1 MKKGLVFLPMI
12 GDFIH
17 KGHINTLNKASELGE
32 VIVGLYTIEAISEM
46 KETAFL
52 KYSQREEVILALSNV
67 SKVVPQKKASL
78 IDTLIK
84 LKPNYLVH
92 GDDWKQG
99 NKKKYRDEVV
109 TYFAEN
115 IGELIE
121 VEYTKGISDSG
132 FKSSLAQLGITGM
145 NRIGRLRQLLA
156 QNKTI
161 HVLEAHN
168 ALSALVAEKLIV
180 ERDGIN
186 VSFDALWSSSLTDST
201 SKGKPDI
208 EVVDLTSRLNMVNEI
223 LEVTTKPIIYDADT
237 GGKIEHFELT
247 VKSLERTGISAVV
260 IEDKTGLKKNSLL
273 GNDVIQSQDTIE
285 NFSNKIICG
294 KNAQL
299 TDDFMIIARVE
310 SLILEKGMND
320 ALKRAFSYVDA
331 GANGIMI
338 HSRKKDPTEIFEF
351 VHKFRDRDIT
361 TPLVVVP
368 TSFNTVKINEFS
380 EKGVNIVI
388 AANHMLRSS
397 YPAMLNVAKS
407 ILKNGRTLEAEP
419 MCMSIKDILNFIP
432 GTK

>member
-1 MKKGLVFLPMI
+1 MNKELVYLPMI

-17 KGHINTLNKASELGE
+17 QGHINILNKAAELGE
-32 VIVGLYTIEAISEM
+32 VVVGLYTIEAISEM

-67 SKVVPQKKASL
+67 SRVIPQKKASL
-78 IDTLIK
+78 IDTLTE
-84 LKPNYLVH
+84 LKPKYLVH

-99 NKKKYRDEVV
+99 NKKKYRNEVIS
-109 TYFAEN
+109 YFAEN
-115 IGELIE
+115 IGKL
-121 VEYTKGISDSG
+121 VEPVYTKGISDSG
-132 FKSSLAQLGITGM
+132 FKSSLARLGITGM
-145 NRIGRLRQLLA
+145 NRIGRLRQLLS

-168 ALSALVAEKLIV
+168 ALSALVAENLVV
-180 ERDGIN
+180 EREGLD

-208 EVVDLTSRLNMVNEI
+208 EVVDLTSRLNMANEI
-223 LEVTTKPIIYDADT
+223 LEVTTKPMIYDADT

-273 GNDVIQSQDTIE
+273 GNDVVQSQDSIDS
-285 NFSNKIICG
+285 FSNKISRG
-294 KNAQL
+294 KNSQI

-310 SLILEKGMND
+310 SLILEKGMTD
-320 ALKRAFSYVDA
+320 ALKRAFSYVEA
-331 GANGIMI
+331 GADGIMI
-338 HSRKKDPTEIFEF
+338 HSRKKDPSEIFEF
-351 VHKFRDRDIT
+351 VTKFRKEDKD

-368 TSFNTVKINEFS
+368 TSFNGVKIKEFS
-380 EKGVNIVI
+380 DKGINIVI

-407 ILKNGRTLEAEP
+407 ILENGRTLEAEP
-419 MCMSIKDILNFIP
+419 LCMSIKDILNFIP